1 MERDQLLQLLV
12 GDDEASK
19 AALAALA
26 EGDDFVVWEDGTL
39 SSETQARRYANRR
52 GSLRRRGI
60 ETLGLE
66 RAVQLFRERDQPLR
80 LGKITSVDRSRVFML
95 FLTEDG
101 SALVACIGGHR
112 PDEHPPRQEFGRPG
126 QTSS

>member
-1 MERDQLLQLLV
+1 MRLLA

-19 AALAALA
+19 AALAALVD
-26 EGDDFVVWEDGTL
+26 GDDFVVWEDGTL
-39 SSETQARRYANRR
+39 SSEEQARRYEYRR

-66 RAVQLFRERDQPLR
+66 RAVQLLGERDQPIR
-80 LGKITSVDRSRVFML
+80 LGKITSVDRSRIFML

-101 SALVACIGGHR
+101 SALMACIGGQR
-112 PDEHPPRQEFGRPG
+112 PDGRPPRQDLDRRP
-126 QTSS
+126 QRSS